1 MNFFQNLLSSITK
14 RSLLKSSY
22 FRSKDFG
29 ILHQDINKALESV
42 MSKSGEI
49 SSLVFAEHLSSL
61 IEGLDDQGF
70 VEFFGAIQS
79 KYDIDS
85 NALLKASNEYS
96 KNKTQ
101 INLEHISRLSEP
113 QWVELFKRLNT
124 VSEGTIRLVR
134 LRERLRSLKQENP
147 ELEFF
152 DRSLLK
158 LFKHWFNPSFLVLES
173 IDWTTPANI
182 LEKIIAYEAV
192 HEINSWGDLRA
203 RLVPE
208 DRRCFAFFHPLMPNE
223 PLIFVEVAL
232 NNNMPK
238 TIDEI
243 IKIDRNITHD
253 QDINTAVFYSISN
266 CQEGLSGIS
275 FGNFL
280 IKNVAHKLKQEN
292 EGLEKF
298 VTLSPAP
305 SFTRWLK
312 KKSIDKNMDEDILL
326 KQALIYLT
334 DSDRDDELPNDPVAK
349 FHLGNGA
356 ILERI
361 NLDADLSEKGINQ
374 SKGVMVNYLYN
385 LDALE
390 ENHEL
395 FFKTKKVQQSDAIKS
410 LRKKFQIH

>member
-29 ILHQDINKALESV
+29 VLHQDINKALESV

-49 SSLVFAEHLSSL
+49 SSLVFAEHLSNL
-61 IEGLDDQGF
+61 IEELNDE
-70 VEFFGAIQS
+70 EFIKFFDAVLK

-85 NALLKASNEYS
+85 QALLKATNEYT

-101 INLEHISRLSEP
+101 NNLEIISQLSEP
-113 QWVELFKRLNT
+113 RWRELFRRLNT
-124 VSEGTIRLVR
+124 ISEGTLKLVR
-134 LRERLRSLKQENP
+134 LRERIRSLKKESPNLQ
-147 ELEFF
+147 FF
-152 DRSLLK
+152 DRSLLI
-158 LFKHWFNPSFLVLES
+158 LFKYWFNPSFLVLEN

-192 HEINSWGDLRA
+192 HEINSWDDLRA
-203 RLVPE
+203 RLEPK
-208 DRRCFAFFHPLMPNE
+208 DRKCFAFFHPLMPNE

-232 NNNMPK
+232 TNNMPES
-238 TIDEI
+238 ISDI
-243 IKIDRNITHD
+243 IKIDRSIILD
-253 QDINTAVFYSISN
+253 EDINTAVFYSISN

-280 IKNVAHKLKQEN
+280 IKNVANKLKQEN
-292 EGLEKF
+292 DGLKKF

-305 SFTRWLK
+305 GFAKWLK
-312 KKSIDKNMDEDILL
+312 DQSVDEDVNEDILF
-326 KQALIYLT
+326 KQALSYLT
-334 DSDRDDELPNDPVAK
+334 DSDQEDGLPNDPVAK

-361 NLDADLSEKGINQ
+361 NLNADLSSKGLNQ
-374 SKGVMVNYLYN
+374 SKGIMVNYLYN
-385 LDALE
+385 LETLE

-395 FFKTKKVQQSDAIKS
+395 FFKTKEVKQSDGIKT
-410 LRKKFQIH
+410 LRKKLRI